1 MLDEH
6 LFRIQG
12 ILWLV
17 TSFARYCKP
26 FNLGPTQSHLG
37 KGLSNFGL
45 SDVASWDRVEFL
57 KPEIEMRICNVYDK
71 FISNID
77 GIRKKH
83 HELKAYLFDIFL
95 VFVERLYQL
104 DINWCI
110 LWYDLWQIM
119 TWTDSTTGLDI
130 LMWIGRVE
138 RWYLS
143 TTKFYIE
150 LDLLFKPL
158 TCVLNMLEQSKHV

>member
-57 KPEIEMRICNVYDK
+57 KPEIEMQICMINSFQTLMGFEK
-71 FISNID
+71 NIMNL
-77 GIRKKH
+77 RR
-83 HELKAYLFDIFL
+83 IFL
-95 VFVERLYQL
+95 ISSWFSWR
-104 DINWCI
+104 DCINWI
-110 LWYDLWQIM
+110 SIGAFLWYDLWQIM

-143 TTKFYIE
+143 TTKLYIE
-150 LDLLFKPL
+150 LDLLFKTL